1 MVDKIRVQERMS
13 QYYVDDRYMMKTLET
28 KLSENIF
35 KLLED
40 GNRYVFGMTIN
51 KTHDVESLSYIYTA
65 DLEYQIAKEME
76 VCYISPEELFKND
89 FNEKKGFWKRCKVV
103 CKYLFGKK
111 YRIGKTEYKE
121 KQLTHQHED
130 KGENK

>member
-1 MVDKIRVQERMS
+1 MSNKIRVEERVS
-13 QYYVDDRYMMKTLET
+13 SHYVDDKYMMKVLET

-40 GNRYVFGMTIN
+40 GNRYVFGMTIKKELN
-51 KTHDVESLSYIYTA
+51 IETMSTIYVA
-65 DLEYQIAKEME
+65 DLEYQVAKEMN

-89 FNEKKGFWKRCKVV
+89 FHEKKGFWKRCKVV

-111 YRIGKTEYKE
+111 YRIGKNEIKE
-121 KQLTHQHED
+121 E
-130 KGENK
+130 

>member
-1 MVDKIRVQERMS
+1 MGKIRVEERVS
-13 QYYVDDRYMMKTLET
+13 SHYVKDEYMMKALET
-28 KLSENIF
+28 KLSETIF

-40 GNRYVFGMTIN
+40 GNRYVFGMTI
-51 KTHDVESLSYIYTA
+51 KKEHDIETMSSIYIA

-89 FNEKKGFWKRCKVV
+89 FHESKGFWKRCKVV
-103 CKYLFGKK
+103 FKYLFGKK

-130 KGENK
+130 K

>member
-1 MVDKIRVQERMS
+1 MADKIRVQERMS
-13 QYYVDDRYMMKTLET
+13 QYHANDKYIMKTLET

-51 KTHDVESLSYIYTA
+51 KTHDAESLSYIYTA
-65 DLEYQIAKEME
+65 DLEYQMAKEME

-89 FNEKKGFWKRCKVV
+89 FHEKKGFWKRCKVV
-103 CKYLFGKK
+103 CKYLFSKK
-111 YRIGKTEYKE
+111 YRIGKIEYRE
-121 KQLTHQHED
+121 KALTYQNGG
-130 KGENK
+130 KGE